1 MGAAIRAR
9 TPEYFVRDRV
19 LIVIS
24 QILDVPVEQL
34 RDESSPDTVAVWDSL
49 KHMNLI
55 LAIEEEFGIYFSDEK
70 IRQMLNVGT
79 IVANVSELTPSGR

>member
-1 MGAAIRAR
+1 
-9 TPEYFVRDRV
+9 VKDRV
-19 LIVIS
+19 LTVIS
-24 QILDVPVEQL
+24 QVLGVPVEEL
-34 RDESSPDTVAVWDSL
+34 REDSSPATVAVWDSL

-55 LAIEEEFGIYFSDEK
+55 LAMEEEFGIYFSDEN